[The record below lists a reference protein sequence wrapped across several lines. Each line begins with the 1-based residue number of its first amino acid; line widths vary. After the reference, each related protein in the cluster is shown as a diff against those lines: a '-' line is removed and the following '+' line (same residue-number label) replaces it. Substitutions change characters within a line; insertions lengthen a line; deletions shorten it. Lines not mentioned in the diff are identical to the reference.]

1 MSGVTNLPFHAI
13 KKNQYY
19 MKVDYEKGVSGGGCG
34 IYLGAN
40 RVCRPPM
47 TPTMYPY
54 GVYSSSS
61 KWQQSG
67 VDSRSL
73 TPREEGWRVKKSVKS
88 AEFGWSRT
96 LILSTF
102 VTLHRWME
110 GLEFKNRPRSVVVC

>member
-1 MSGVTNLPFHAI
+1 
-13 KKNQYY
+13 
-19 MKVDYEKGVSGGGCG
+19 MKVDNEKGLSEGGNG

-47 TPTMYPY
+47 TPTMYTD
-54 GVYSSSS
+54 GVCSSSS

-96 LILSTF
+96 LILATF
-102 VTLHRWME
+102 FTLHRWME
-110 GLEFKNRPRSVVVC
+110 GLEFKNRSRIVVVR